1 MAPVAAGLILAG
13 SVIILRASGGD
24 PLLWAI
30 AAASTAIL
38 LWLPKL
44 NPLWVLGVAGMVAVV
59 VG

>member
-1 MAPVAAGLILAG
+1 LAG